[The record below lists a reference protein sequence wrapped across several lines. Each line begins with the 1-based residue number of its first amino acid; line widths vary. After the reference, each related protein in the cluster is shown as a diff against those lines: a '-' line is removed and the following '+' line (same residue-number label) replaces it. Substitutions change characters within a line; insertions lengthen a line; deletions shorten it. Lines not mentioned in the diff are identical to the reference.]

1 MTVCC
6 DPAEDWA
13 PLKLLLLLLLWEELF
28 REELLFW
35 EELLWKELLL
45 WEGLLLWEEL
55 LCLFVGA
62 E

>member
-13 PLKLLLLLLLWEELF
+13 PLKLLLLLLWEELF
-28 REELLFW
+28 MEELLFW
-35 EELLWKELLL
+35 EELLWEELLL

>member
-6 DPAEDWA
+6 DPPEGWA
-13 PLKLLLLLLLWEELF
+13 PLKLLLLLLWEELF
-28 REELLFW
+28 MEELLFW
-35 EELLWKELLL
+35 EELLWEELLL